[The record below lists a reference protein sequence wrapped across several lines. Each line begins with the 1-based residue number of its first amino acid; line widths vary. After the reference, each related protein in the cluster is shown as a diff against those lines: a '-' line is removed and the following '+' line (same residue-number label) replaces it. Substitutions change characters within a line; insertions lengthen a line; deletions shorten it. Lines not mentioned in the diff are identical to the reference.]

1 MTSVVTYLVRS
12 AVDNV
17 ELSELHQAAFG
28 SDQLEVLPWRDR
40 LEAHSLTWVQAFD
53 AGRLVGF
60 VNVAW
65 DGGAHAFL
73 LDTIVERERRHQGI
87 GIELVRQAAGAAQ
100 ETGCAWLHVDYEPHL
115 AAFYVDSCGFRPTA
129 AGLLRLF
136 H

>member
-1 MTSVVTYLVRS
+1 VTADLTYLLRSVV
-12 AVDNV
+12 DDV
-17 ELSELHQAAFG
+17 ELSKLHHDAFE
-28 SDQLEVLPWRDR
+28 SDQPEILPWRDR

-65 DGGAHAFL
+65 DGGAHAFV

-87 GIELVRQAAGAAQ
+87 GTELIRRAAATSQ
-100 ETGCAWLHVDYEPHL
+100 EAGCTWLHVDFEPHL
-115 AAFYVDSCGFRPTA
+115 EDFYLGSGGFRSTP
-129 AGLLRLF
+129 AGLLRLV

>member
-1 MTSVVTYLVRS
+1 VTADLTYLLRS
-12 AVDNV
+12 AVDDV
-17 ELSELHQAAFG
+17 ELSKLHQAAFESG
-28 SDQLEVLPWRDR
+28 RLQVSPWHDR

-65 DGGAHAFL
+65 DGGAHAFV

-87 GIELVRQAAGAAQ
+87 GVELVRRAAGAAQ
-100 ETGCAWLHVDYEPHL
+100 EAGCTWLHVDFEPNL
-115 AAFYVDSCGFRPTA
+115 EPFYLGACGFGATP

-136 H
+136 S